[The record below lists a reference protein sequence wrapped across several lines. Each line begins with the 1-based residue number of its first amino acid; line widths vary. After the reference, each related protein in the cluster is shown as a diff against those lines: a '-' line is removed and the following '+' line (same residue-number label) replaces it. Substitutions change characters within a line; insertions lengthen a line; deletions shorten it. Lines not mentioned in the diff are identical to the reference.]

1 MIWTKQ
7 QERIDQLSLV
17 DGVSIYLSTQYKS
30 SSYFHIYPNGNDVLR
45 LGFKPTNVPLI
56 VKKLQKASK
65 SQFIYVSLDDLIIM
79 DHDKPFCESVMQE
92 MIKADNINYLSI
104 HKSLLSK
111 SLTQIKSLEYLNI
124 YGQSTETL
132 PDYLA
137 NIPNLKWLNI
147 TDIRLDRIPDCVFK
161 MPKLIGLQLKVKSC
175 MSQLTMLFN
184 SLPDL
189 EYLEIVNSSVTVI
202 PDDIAKLK
210 NLKILSL
217 GDNKLR
223 KLPSTFGE
231 LKKLEY
237 FVFHTDMKTSVDK
250 LSYYLP
256 ESLISLTIG
265 ENDKDSLNY
274 LNTISQNVKYL
285 SCHLE
290 ELEMCIS
297 SISLFLNL
305 ECINITER
313 KYYNQENEYKSCEGI
328 FQKLAKLKKLK
339 TFVING
345 SKIDLEGV
353 HLLQNIE
360 NLTISGGLI
369 NIENI
374 GKIKQLKSLNLTTFI
389 QFEIPAFWN
398 DLQEL
403 TKLSFTN
410 VTVDFAKI
418 GELISL
424 KELSS
429 NCKALNIKQFLKN
442 NTQLEVLN
450 GYEFDENIGEEIL
463 QLKNLTSL
471 ILNTQQFGNKLPNDI
486 NRLSNLESLN
496 LQLKN
501 IYIDNPEE
509 IPVFFE
515 QLSEITSLRRL
526 TIWHTDF
533 RLPLELGLLK
543 QLKDGYFFCNSV
555 HNNFKP
561 ILENALIPQIELT
574 KGYNPNEQQY
584 VDKFYTLKKYELT
597 DMQRIIAFGIICE
610 NFIELRH
617 YLPNDLSQ
625 TLQKKSCFYIAGRPH
640 GITKPQ
646 MKEQLLVKGFEVS
659 NVVNSET
666 THIVIGLGLGIEEVS
681 KFVTSGKELVLSEYI
696 TELLNS
702 PDDFFLLQEEN
713 QELTKQIVQLFLSEE
728 ESNHHLALQML
739 SGGGATKRVLNY
751 LLVME
756 GCHPNLELRKEARK
770 LFKRF
775 ASASVYD
782 HVKNK
787 RGWDYMKGELSFEL
801 FNHPELNYWDGV
813 LAYQTYRNQITYD
826 RLMNTWTYSR
836 DQPLTITI
844 NEKNIDMV
852 DEIPEELALVRV
864 DGVIISYYRLNPPL
878 TIEKLCGIAK
888 TQPLLKKNFYCQI
901 GSIPQAEYNQLKQYF
916 NEVHINEY
924 FKIVV

>member
-1 MIWTKQ
+1 MIWTKH
-7 QERIDQLSLV
+7 QERIDQLPLV

-65 SQFIYVSLDDLIIM
+65 SQFIYVTLDDLIEM
-79 DHDKPFCESVMQE
+79 RYDKSFCESVFQE

-104 HKSLLSK
+104 HTSLLSERI
-111 SLTQIKSLEYLNI
+111 TQIKSLEYLHI

-137 NIPNLKWLNI
+137 NIPNLKWVNI
-147 TDIRLDRIPDCVFK
+147 TDIRLDRIPDCIFK

-175 MSQLTMLFN
+175 MSQLTTLFN
-184 SLPDL
+184 SLPNL
-189 EYLEIVNSSVTVI
+189 EYLEILNSSITSI
-202 PDDIAKLK
+202 PENIENLQKLK
-210 NLKILSL
+210 VLSL

-223 KLPSTFGE
+223 KLPSTFTK

-237 FVFHTDMKTSVDK
+237 FVFHVDINTSVDK
-250 LSYYLP
+250 LTYYLP

-274 LNTISQNVKYL
+274 LNTISQNVNYL

-297 SISLFLNL
+297 SITFFLNL
-305 ECINITER
+305 ESINITER
-313 KYYNQENEYKSCEGI
+313 KYYNKENVHKSCEEI
-328 FQKLAKLKKLK
+328 FQNLAKLKELK
-339 TFVING
+339 KVFING
-345 SKIDLEGV
+345 KLDLREV
-353 HLLQNIE
+353 YLLQNIE
-360 NLTISGGLI
+360 DLTLSGSLI

-374 GKIKQLKSLNLTTFI
+374 GKIRQLKSLNLTTFI
-389 QFEIPAFWN
+389 QFEIPTFWS

-403 TKLSFTN
+403 IKLSFTD
-410 VTVDFAKI
+410 VTIDFGKI

-429 NCKALNIKQFLKN
+429 NCKALNIKQFLKK

-471 ILNTQQFGNKLPNDI
+471 VLNTQQFGNKLPNGI
-486 NRLSNLESLN
+486 NRLSNLEYLSF
-496 LQLKN
+496 QLKN
-501 IYIDNPEE
+501 VYIDNPEE

-515 QLSEITSLRRL
+515 QLSKITSLRRL
-526 TIWHTDF
+526 TIWRTDF

-543 QLKDGYFFCNSV
+543 QLKDGYFFCNSG
-555 HNNFKP
+555 HNDFKP

-625 TLQKKSCFYIAGRPH
+625 TLEKKSCFYIAGRPH

-646 MKEQLLVKGFEVS
+646 MKEQLLAKGFEVS

-666 THIVIGLGLGIEEVS
+666 TYIVIGLGLGIEEVS
-681 KFVTSGKELVLSEYI
+681 KFVTSGKELVLSEYV

-739 SGGGATKRVLNY
+739 SGGGATRRVLNY

-775 ASASVYD
+775 ASASLFD
-782 HVKNK
+782 FVKNR
-787 RGWDYMKGELSFEL
+787 RGWDSMKGELRYHIFD
-801 FNHPELNYWDGV
+801 HPDLNYWDGV
-813 LAYQTYRNQITYD
+813 LAYQTYRNQITAD
-826 RLMNTWTYSR
+826 RLRNTWTFSR
-836 DQPLTITI
+836 DQPNTITI
-844 NEKNIDMV
+844 NEDNIGIIN
-852 DEIPEELALVRV
+852 EIPEELALVRA
-864 DGVIISYYRLNPPL
+864 DGITIGYYFENPKL
-878 TIEKLCGIAK
+878 TIEQLCQVAVI
-888 TQPLLKKNFYCQI
+888 QPLLKNHFHCQRGNI
-901 GSIPQAEYNQLKQYF
+901 TQAQFNQLKKYYDK
-916 NEVHINEY
+916 VHINKD
-924 FKIVV
+924 FTIIG